1 MQSDKSLSKIMNFSR
16 LLSVIAML
24 SIAGCNLQTPQT
36 NTQPTESRSLRGG
49 TPSPIATTVPA
60 KPKSEIEEAT
70 LIAVGDIMMHST
82 QTRSGY
88 DAKKKTYNF
97 DTFFAPVKSILSTGD
112 WVIGNLE
119 TPLAGQDAGGY
130 TGYPLFNAPAELA
143 DAAKKAGFNIL
154 TTANN
159 HALDRGEKGVI
170 RTIANLR
177 DRKIASTGTARSAAE
192 ASRIL
197 ISTKNNISLA
207 ILAYTYGTNGIPIP
221 KGKDYLVA
229 LIDQKKIIK
238 DIAKA
243 RKQGADIIAI
253 SLHFGNEYQRQP
265 NSEQKQL
272 VENLLKAGADI
283 ILGSHPHVVQP
294 YKIFNFPGKNGK
306 TRKAVAIYSMGN
318 FISGQNKK
326 YTDLGVI
333 LQVNIRKTFP
343 EKTTAITDVK
353 THPTWVQRYSLNNKL
368 NYRVLPL
375 AKTVTDKKDPLLATS
390 QYPVLKKDLQDMNN
404 HLNSLNKP
412 QDNK

>member
-1 MQSDKSLSKIMNFSR
+1 MNFSQT
-16 LLSVIAML
+16 LSVIAAFLMA
-24 SIAGCNLQTPQT
+24 SCNIQPQKINQQI
-36 NTQPTESRSLRGG
+36 NTQRTESQAAV
-49 TPSPIATTVPA
+49 PI
-60 KPKSEIEEAT
+60 KPKPEIKEAK

-88 DAKKKTYNF
+88 DAKSQTYNF
-97 DTFFAPVKSILSTGD
+97 DSFFTPVKNILSQGD

-119 TPLAGQDAGGY
+119 TPLAGEDAGGY
-130 TGYPLFNAPAELA
+130 TGYPLFNAPAQLL

-170 RTIANLR
+170 RTIANLS
-177 DRKIASTGTARSAAE
+177 DRQIASTGTAGSAAE
-192 ASRIL
+192 GDRPL

-221 KGKDYLVA
+221 KGKDYLVS
-229 LIDQKKIIK
+229 LIDEKKIVK

-243 RKQGADIIAI
+243 RKKGADIIAI
-253 SLHFGNEYQRQP
+253 SLHFGEEYQRQP
-265 NSEQKQL
+265 NTQQKQL

-294 YKIFNFPGKNGK
+294 YKIFNLPGKNGK

-318 FISGQNKK
+318 FISGQTKD

-333 LQVNIRKTFP
+333 FQVNIRKKFP
-343 EKTTAITDVK
+343 EKTTEITEIKAI
-353 THPTWVQRYSLNNKL
+353 PTWVHRYPLNNQLK
-368 NYRVLPL
+368 YRILPL
-375 AKTVTDKKDPLLATS
+375 QQIVTQKKDSLLATS
-390 QYPVLKKDLQDMNN
+390 QYPVLEESLQKMNK
-404 HLNSLNKP
+404 HLNSLNSPK
-412 QDNK
+412 KSK

>member
-1 MQSDKSLSKIMNFSR
+1 MKFRPM
-16 LLSVIAML
+16 LSVIAGFLMA
-24 SIAGCNLQTPQT
+24 SCNIQKPEN
-36 NTQPTESRSLRGG
+36 NTQRTESQ
-49 TPSPIATTVPA
+49 PPIAAVPI
-60 KPKSEIEEAT
+60 KPKPEIKEAK

-88 DAKKKTYNF
+88 DAKRQTYNF
-97 DTFFAPVKSILSTGD
+97 DSFFTPVKNILSKGD

-119 TPLAGQDAGGY
+119 TPLAGEDAGGY
-130 TGYPLFNAPAELA
+130 TGYPLFNAPAQLA

-177 DRKIASTGTARSAAE
+177 DRKIAFTGTAVSAIE
-192 ASRIL
+192 ASKPL

-221 KGKDYLVA
+221 KGKDYLVS
-229 LIDQKKIIK
+229 LIDEKKILK

-243 RKQGADIIAI
+243 RKQGVDIIAI
-253 SLHFGNEYQRQP
+253 SLHFGDEYQRQP
-265 NSEQKQL
+265 NPQQKQL

-294 YKIFNFPGKNGK
+294 YKIFKFPGKNGK

-318 FISGQNKK
+318 FISGQTQD

-333 LQVNIRKTFP
+333 FQVTIRKKFP
-343 EKTTAITDVK
+343 EKTAEITGIK
-353 THPTWVQRYSLNNKL
+353 ALPTLVHRYTLNNQLK
-368 NYRVLPL
+368 YRVLPL
-375 AKTVTDKKDPLLATS
+375 EQTVTQKKDSFLATS
-390 QYPVLKKDLQDMNN
+390 QYPVLEAQLQKMNK
-404 HLNSLNKP
+404 HLNSLNSQK
-412 QDNK
+412 KSK

>member
-1 MQSDKSLSKIMNFSR
+1 MKFR
-16 LLSVIAML
+16 VTL
-24 SIAGCNLQTPQT
+24 SIIVFFVIGGCNVQPPKN
-36 NTQPTESRSLRGG
+36 NTQRTESQA
-49 TPSPIATTVPA
+49 PIAAAVGV
-60 KPKSEIEEAT
+60 KPQPEIKEAT

-88 DAKKKTYNF
+88 DAKRQTYNF
-97 DTFFAPVKSILSTGD
+97 DNFFTPVKNILSKGD

-119 TPLAGQDAGGY
+119 TPLAGEDAGGY

-143 DAAKKAGFNIL
+143 DAAKKSGFNIL

-170 RTIANLR
+170 RTIANLG
-177 DRKIASTGTARSAAE
+177 DRKIASTGTAGSVAE
-192 ASRIL
+192 ASRTL

-221 KGKDYLVA
+221 QGKDYLVS
-229 LIDQKKIIK
+229 LIDEKKIIK

-243 RKQGADIIAI
+243 RKQGADIVTI
-253 SLHFGNEYQRQP
+253 SLHFGDEYQRQP
-265 NSEQKQL
+265 NTQQKQL

-294 YKIFNFPGKNGK
+294 YKIFKFPGKNGK

-318 FISGQNKK
+318 FISGQTKD

-333 LQVNIRKTFP
+333 FQVSIRKSFP
-343 EKTTAITDVK
+343 EKTTEITSIK
-353 THPTWVQRYSLNNKL
+353 TIPTWVHRYTLNNKT
-368 NYRVLPL
+368 NYRILPL
-375 AKTVTDKKDPLLATS
+375 ETTITQKKDALLATS
-390 QYPVLKKDLQDMNN
+390 QYPVLKASLQEMNN
-404 HLNSLNKP
+404 HLKSLNSE
-412 QDNK
+412 NKNK

>member
-1 MQSDKSLSKIMNFSR
+1 MKFRPM
-16 LLSVIAML
+16 LSVIAAFLMG
-24 SIAGCNLQTPQT
+24 SCNIQTQKINQHH
-36 NTQPTESRSLRGG
+36 NTQRTESQASKA
-49 TPSPIATTVPA
+49 SVPI
-60 KPKSEIEEAT
+60 KSKSEIKEAK
-70 LIAVGDIMMHST
+70 LIAVGDIMMHDT

-88 DAKKKTYNF
+88 DPKRQTYNF
-97 DTFFAPVKSILSTGD
+97 DSFFTPVKNILSTGD

-119 TPLAGQDAGGY
+119 TPLAGKDVGGY
-130 TGYPLFNAPAELA
+130 TGYPLFNAPAQLL

-177 DRKIASTGTARSAAE
+177 DRKIGSTGTADSKVAGD
-192 ASRIL
+192 RIL
-197 ISTKNNISLA
+197 IGTKNTISLA

-221 KGKDYLVA
+221 QGKSYLVS
-229 LIDQKKIIK
+229 LIDEKKIVK

-243 RKQGADIIAI
+243 RKKGADVVAI
-253 SLHFGNEYQRQP
+253 SLHFGEEYQRQP
-265 NSEQKQL
+265 NPQQKQL

-294 YKIFNFPGKNGK
+294 YKIFKFTGKNGK

-318 FISGQNKK
+318 FISGQSKD

-333 LQVNIRKTFP
+333 FQVTMRKKFP
-343 EKTTAITDVK
+343 EKNTEITDIK
-353 THPTWVQRYSLNNKL
+353 TYPTWVHRYSLNNKL

-375 AKTVTDKKDPLLATS
+375 AKTVTEKKDPLLATS
-390 QYPVLKKDLQDMNN
+390 QYPVLKRDLQDMNN
-404 HLNSLNKP
+404 HLNI
-412 QDNK
+412 DNR

>member
-1 MQSDKSLSKIMNFSR
+1 MKIRPM
-16 LLSVIAML
+16 LSVIAALLMA
-24 SIAGCNLQTPQT
+24 SCNIQKPEN
-36 NTQPTESRSLRGG
+36 NTQRIESQPL
-49 TPSPIATTVPA
+49 IAAVSV
-60 KPKSEIEEAT
+60 KPKPEIKEAK

-88 DAKKKTYNF
+88 DAKRQIYNF
-97 DTFFAPVKSILSTGD
+97 DSFFAPVKNILSKGD

-119 TPLAGQDAGGY
+119 TPLAGEDVGGY
-130 TGYPLFNAPAELA
+130 TGYPLFNAPATLA

-170 RTIANLR
+170 RTIANLG
-177 DRKIASTGTARSAAE
+177 DRKIAFTGTAASVGE
-192 ASRIL
+192 ASKPL

-221 KGKDYLVA
+221 KGKDYLVS
-229 LIDQKKIIK
+229 LIDEKKIVK

-253 SLHFGNEYQRQP
+253 SLHFGDEYQRQP
-265 NSEQKQL
+265 NPQQKQL

-294 YKIFNFPGKNGK
+294 YKIFKFPGKNGK

-318 FISGQNKK
+318 FISGQMKD

-333 LQVNIRKTFP
+333 FQVTIRKKFP
-343 EKTTAITDVK
+343 EKTAEITGIK
-353 THPTWVQRYSLNNKL
+353 AFPTWVHRHTLNNQLK
-368 NYRVLPL
+368 YRVLPL
-375 AKTVTDKKDPLLATS
+375 KQTVTQKKDALLATS
-390 QYPVLKKDLQDMNN
+390 QYPVLSGYLQEMNK
-404 HLNSLNKP
+404 HLDSLNVQQKS
-412 QDNK
+412 K

>member
-1 MQSDKSLSKIMNFSR
+1 MKIR
-16 LLSVIAML
+16 PILSVIAALLMA
-24 SIAGCNLQTPQT
+24 SCNIQKPEN
-36 NTQPTESRSLRGG
+36 NTQRIESQPL
-49 TPSPIATTVPA
+49 IAAVSV
-60 KPKSEIEEAT
+60 KPKPEIKEAK

-88 DAKKKTYNF
+88 DAKRQIYNF
-97 DTFFAPVKSILSTGD
+97 DSFFAPVKNILSKGD

-119 TPLAGQDAGGY
+119 TPLAGEDVGGY
-130 TGYPLFNAPAELA
+130 TGYPLFNAPATLA

-170 RTIANLR
+170 RTIANLG
-177 DRKIASTGTARSAAE
+177 DRKIAFTGTAASVGE
-192 ASRIL
+192 ASKPL

-221 KGKDYLVA
+221 KGKDYLVS
-229 LIDQKKIIK
+229 LIDEKKIVK

-253 SLHFGNEYQRQP
+253 SLHFGDEYQRQP
-265 NSEQKQL
+265 NPQQKQL

-294 YKIFNFPGKNGK
+294 YKIFKFPGKNGK

-318 FISGQNKK
+318 FISGQMKD

-333 LQVNIRKTFP
+333 FQVTIRKKFP
-343 EKTTAITDVK
+343 EKTAEITGIK
-353 THPTWVQRYSLNNKL
+353 AFPTWVHRHTLNNQLK
-368 NYRVLPL
+368 YRVLPL
-375 AKTVTDKKDPLLATS
+375 EQTVTQKKDALLATS
-390 QYPVLKKDLQDMNN
+390 QYPVLSGYLQEMNK
-404 HLNSLNKP
+404 HLDSLNVQQKS
-412 QDNK
+412 K

>member
-1 MQSDKSLSKIMNFSR
+1 MNFSR

-24 SIAGCNLQTPQT
+24 SIAGCNIQTPQT
-36 NTQPTESRSLRGG
+36 NTQPTESRS
-49 TPSPIATTVPA
+49 PIATPVPA
-60 KPKSEIEEAT
+60 KPKSEIEEAK

-82 QTRSGY
+82 QKRSGY

-97 DTFFAPVKSILSTGD
+97 DSFFAPVKSILSTGD

-119 TPLAGQDAGGY
+119 TPLAGSDAGGY
-130 TGYPLFNAPAELA
+130 TGYPLFNAPAQLA

-177 DRKIASTGTARSAAE
+177 DRKIASTGTATSTAE
-192 ASRIL
+192 ASRTL

-207 ILAYTYGTNGIPIP
+207 MLAYTYGTNGIPIP
-221 KGKDYLVA
+221 KGKDYLVS
-229 LIDQKKIIK
+229 LINEKKIIK

-253 SLHFGNEYQRQP
+253 SLHFGDEYQRQP
-265 NSEQKQL
+265 NTQQKQL

-294 YKIFNFPGKNGK
+294 YKIFKFPGKHGK

-318 FISGQNKK
+318 FISGQTKD
-326 YTDLGVI
+326 YTNLGVI
-333 LQVNIRKTFP
+333 LQVNIRKKFP
-343 EKTTAITDVK
+343 VKTTEITSIK
-353 THPTWVQRYSLNNKL
+353 TIPTWVHRYTLNNQVK
-368 NYRVLPL
+368 YRVLPL
-375 AKTVTDKKDPLLATS
+375 EQTVNNKKDSLLANS
-390 QYPVLKKDLQDMNN
+390 QYPVLEAQLQQMNK
-404 HLNSLNKP
+404 HLNYLNAQQKS
-412 QDNK
+412 K

>member
-1 MQSDKSLSKIMNFSR
+1 MKIRPM
-16 LLSVIAML
+16 LSVIAALLMA
-24 SIAGCNLQTPQT
+24 SCNIQKLEN
-36 NTQPTESRSLRGG
+36 NTQRIESQPL
-49 TPSPIATTVPA
+49 IAAVSV
-60 KPKSEIEEAT
+60 KPKPEIKEAK

-88 DAKKKTYNF
+88 DAKSQIYNF
-97 DTFFAPVKSILSTGD
+97 DSFFALVKNILSKGD

-119 TPLAGQDAGGY
+119 TPLAGEDVGGY
-130 TGYPLFNAPAELA
+130 TGYPLFNAPAQLA

-177 DRKIASTGTARSAAE
+177 DRQIAFTGTSASATQ
-192 ASRIL
+192 ASKPL

-221 KGKDYLVA
+221 KGKDYLVS
-229 LIDQKKIIK
+229 LIDEKKIVK

-253 SLHFGNEYQRQP
+253 SLHFGDEYQRQP
-265 NSEQKQL
+265 NPQQKQL

-294 YKIFNFPGKNGK
+294 YKIFKFPGKNGK

-318 FISGQNKK
+318 FISGQMKD

-333 LQVNIRKTFP
+333 FQVTIRKKFP
-343 EKTTAITDVK
+343 EKTAEITGIK
-353 THPTWVQRYSLNNKL
+353 ALPTWVHRYTLNNQVK
-368 NYRVLPL
+368 YRVLPL
-375 AKTVTDKKDPLLATS
+375 EQTVTQKKDALLATS
-390 QYPVLKKDLQDMNN
+390 QYPVLSGYLQEMNK
-404 HLNSLNKP
+404 HLDSLNVQQKS
-412 QDNK
+412 K

>member
-1 MQSDKSLSKIMNFSR
+1 MNFRR
-16 LLSVIAML
+16 LLSIIAML
-24 SIAGCNLQTPQT
+24 SIAGCNIQTPQT
-36 NTQPTESRSLRGG
+36 NTQSTESRSLRGG
-49 TPSPIATTVPA
+49 TPSPIATPVPPQ
-60 KPKSEIEEAT
+60 PKSEIKEAK

-88 DAKKKTYNF
+88 DAKNKTYNF

-130 TGYPLFNAPAELA
+130 TGYPLFNAPAQLA

-170 RTIANLR
+170 RTIANLS
-177 DRKIASTGTARSAAE
+177 DRKIASTGTATSAAE
-192 ASRIL
+192 ASRTL

-207 ILAYTYGTNGIPIP
+207 LLAYTYGTNGIPIP
-221 KGKDYLVA
+221 KGKDYLVS
-229 LIDQKKIIK
+229 LIDEKKIVK

-253 SLHFGNEYQRQP
+253 SLHFGDEYQRQP
-265 NSEQKQL
+265 NTQQKQL

-333 LQVNIRKTFP
+333 LQVNIRKKFP
-343 EKTTAITDVK
+343 EKTTEITDVK
-353 THPTWVQRYSLNNKL
+353 THPTWVHRYTQNNKT

-375 AKTVTDKKDPLLATS
+375 ETTVTQKKDALLGTS
-390 QYPVLKKDLQDMNN
+390 QYPILSKYLQDMNN
-404 HLNSLNKP
+404 HLTSLNSPPKS
-412 QDNK
+412 K

>member
-1 MQSDKSLSKIMNFSR
+1 MNFR
-16 LLSVIAML
+16 LPFSLIAML
-24 SIAGCNLQTPQT
+24 SIAGCNIQTPKT
-36 NTQPTESRSLRGG
+36 NTQPTESRS
-49 TPSPIATTVPA
+49 PIAAPVPA
-60 KPKSEIEEAT
+60 QPKSEIEEAK

-97 DTFFAPVKSILSTGD
+97 DSFFAPVKSILSTGD

-119 TPLAGQDAGGY
+119 TPLAGEDAGGY
-130 TGYPLFNAPAELA
+130 TGYPLFNAPAQLA

-170 RTIANLR
+170 RTIANLS

-221 KGKDYLVA
+221 QGKDYLVS
-229 LIDQKKIIK
+229 LIDEKKIVK

-243 RKQGADIIAI
+243 RTKGADVIAI
-253 SLHFGNEYQRQP
+253 SLHFGDEYQRQP
-265 NSEQKQL
+265 NAQQKQL
-272 VENLLKAGADI
+272 VQNLLKAGADI

-294 YKIFNFPGKNGK
+294 YKIFKFPGKNGK

-318 FISGQNKK
+318 FISGQTKN

-333 LQVNIRKTFP
+333 FQVNFRKKIT
-343 EKTTAITDVK
+343 EKTTEITGI
-353 THPTWVQRYSLNNKL
+353 TPIPTWVHRYPQNNQMK
-368 NYRVLPL
+368 YRIL
-375 AKTVTDKKDPLLATS
+375 ALKQTVTKKKDSLLTNS
-390 QYPVLKKDLQDMNN
+390 QYPVLETYLQKMNN
-404 HLNSLNKP
+404 HLNSLKSV
-412 QDNK
+412 KKSK

>member
-1 MQSDKSLSKIMNFSR
+1 MKFR
-16 LLSVIAML
+16 VTL
-24 SIAGCNLQTPQT
+24 SIIVFFVIGGCNVQPQKN
-36 NTQPTESRSLRGG
+36 NTQRTESQA
-49 TPSPIATTVPA
+49 PIAAAVSV
-60 KPKSEIEEAT
+60 KPQPEIKEAT

-88 DAKKKTYNF
+88 DAKRQTYNF
-97 DTFFAPVKSILSTGD
+97 DSFFTPVKNILSKGD

-119 TPLAGQDAGGY
+119 TPLAGEDAGGY

-170 RTIANLR
+170 RTIANLG
-177 DRKIASTGTARSAAE
+177 DRKIASTGTAGSVAE
-192 ASRIL
+192 ASRTL

-221 KGKDYLVA
+221 QGKDYLVS
-229 LIDQKKIIK
+229 LIDEKKIIK

-243 RKQGADIIAI
+243 RKQGADIVTI
-253 SLHFGNEYQRQP
+253 SLHFGDEYQRQP
-265 NSEQKQL
+265 NTQQKQL

-294 YKIFNFPGKNGK
+294 YKIFQFPGKNGK

-318 FISGQNKK
+318 FISGQTKD

-333 LQVNIRKTFP
+333 FQVSIRKKFP
-343 EKTTAITDVK
+343 EKTTEVTGIKAI
-353 THPTWVQRYSLNNKL
+353 PTWVHRYTLNNQVK
-368 NYRVLPL
+368 YRVLPL
-375 AKTVTDKKDPLLATS
+375 EQTITQKKDSLLASS
-390 QYPVLKKDLQDMNN
+390 QYPVLEAQLQKMNK
-404 HLNSLNKP
+404 HLNSLNSTPK
-412 QDNK
+412 KSLK

>member
-1 MQSDKSLSKIMNFSR
+1 MDFRR
-16 LLSVIAML
+16 LLSLIAML
-24 SIAGCNLQTPQT
+24 SIAGCNIETPQT

-49 TPSPIATTVPA
+49 TPSPIAASVPSE
-60 KPKSEIEEAT
+60 PKSEIKEAK

-119 TPLAGQDAGGY
+119 TPLAGEDAGGY
-130 TGYPLFNAPAELA
+130 TGYPLFNAPAQLA

-170 RTIANLR
+170 RTIANLS
-177 DRKIASTGTARSAAE
+177 DRKIASIGTATSAA
-192 ASRIL
+192 AADRIF

-207 ILAYTYGTNGIPIP
+207 MLAYTYGTNGIPIP
-221 KGKDYLVA
+221 KGKDYLVS
-229 LIDQKKIIK
+229 LIDEKKIVK

-265 NSEQKQL
+265 NPQQKQL

-306 TRKAVAIYSMGN
+306 SRKAVAIYSMGN

-343 EKTTAITDVK
+343 EKTTEITDVK
-353 THPTWVQRYSLNNKL
+353 THPTWVHRYRLNNKL

-390 QYPVLKKDLQDMNN
+390 EYPVLKRDLQDMNN